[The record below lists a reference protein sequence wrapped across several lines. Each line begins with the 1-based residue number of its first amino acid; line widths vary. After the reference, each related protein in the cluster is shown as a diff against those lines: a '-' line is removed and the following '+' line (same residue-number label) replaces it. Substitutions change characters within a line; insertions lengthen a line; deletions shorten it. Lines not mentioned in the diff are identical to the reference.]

1 MSFETTYSERE
12 ALPAVGRRADPTL
25 GAIAEETTKLR
36 SWAAIRGVR
45 LAGQPFVR
53 ISGDEVTVNVPTVA
67 PADTN
72 RETGVFPGDLPGGR
86 VVSVTGVPFD
96 NLFAVADA
104 LREDLGRGPGLPV
117 EFHPGSEG
125 FGAGTVTV
133 PIPADGGQ
141 GQTAVRAGT
150 PVEVGR

>member
-12 ALPAVGRRADPTL
+12 AFPAVGRRAQPTL
-25 GAIAEETTKLR
+25 GSLAEEATRLR

-72 RETGVFPGDLPGGR
+72 RETGVLTGDLPGGR
-86 VVSVTGVPFD
+86 VMSVTGVPFD
-96 NLFAVADA
+96 NLFAVAEA
-104 LREDLGRGPGLPV
+104 LRDDLGRGPGLPV
-117 EFHPGSEG
+117 EFHPGSDG
-125 FGAGTVTV
+125 FTSGTVTV
-133 PIPADGGQ
+133 PLPADVAPAP
-141 GQTAVRAGT
+141 AVRTA
-150 PVEVGR
+150 VEVGR